1 MQTMS
6 PETEANTQA
15 LEYQSTVILHRFN
28 FIEEKNPSQGL
39 ILNQQS
45 ASLPLEVAG
54 LNTQVISADS
64 ATESLAGSYSQLQ
77 LEMFFASALSDYR
90 FLTKPKDYPIQNIRQ
105 FLTPG
110 ENETYERYSR
120 LQEREYTV
128 RNIARETITED
139 HIISVLDQFP
149 EEDDTKL
156 YSALISLFNEAE
168 LLRKDG
174 SLNLSERGW
183 VNQHNKLVYRVYGYE
198 DSMME
203 MLRERDTESL
213 ENQPTIPIPAV
224 NVK

>member
-1 MQTMS
+1 MS

-183 VNQHNKLVYRVYGYE
+183 VNQQNKLVYRVYGYE